1 MLQLL
6 DHCFLQWEFLSWLFM
21 VTNIYIMWSCCVFVH
36 FEWRVLISLSCLC
49 LHSKFATSAKKNKKI
64 LRLREVLGFILG
76 LGLEV
81 HGFTLG
87 EGGGG

>member
-1 MLQLL
+1 MEGSYLPLV
-6 DHCFLQWEFLSWLFM
+6 SLFAFKIC
-21 VTNIYIMWSCCVFVH
+21 NIC
-36 FEWRVLISLSCLC
+36 
-49 LHSKFATSAKKNKKI
+49 KKNKKI